1 MSMLWEMGVPGLEII
16 FWEKKHRILTLNKTR
31 NKPGN
36 PVYLNR
42 SYGYFLVRYVGIS
55 PVFKRL
61 SKHGYIYICKNPD
74 ASKVSILRT
83 WTPGIQVQ
91 TPPLKGPVLLRD
103 VEIYYRLLSWQFFV
117 THVYRSADKAPHRV
131 TKFKVETDEIL
142 DGWPNTM
149 ISWEVVQKIRISG
162 SIN

>member
-1 MSMLWEMGVPGLEII
+1 MKIKKKTFETTTWSKAAKRTVQLAAIFMSQKFPPFFFPLHDGHLVDVDVVRDGSSRPGNNFFLDK
-16 FWEKKHRILTLNKTR
+16 KKHRSLTLNKTR

-36 PVYLNR
+36 PIYLNI
-42 SYGYFLVRYVGIS
+42 SYGYVLVRYVGIS

-91 TPPLKGPVLLRD
+91 TPPLKGPMLLRD
-103 VEIYYRLLSWQFFV
+103 VYTIDYYPGNSL
-117 THVYRSADKAPHRV
+117 
-131 TKFKVETDEIL
+131 
-142 DGWPNTM
+142 
-149 ISWEVVQKIRISG
+149 
-162 SIN
+162 